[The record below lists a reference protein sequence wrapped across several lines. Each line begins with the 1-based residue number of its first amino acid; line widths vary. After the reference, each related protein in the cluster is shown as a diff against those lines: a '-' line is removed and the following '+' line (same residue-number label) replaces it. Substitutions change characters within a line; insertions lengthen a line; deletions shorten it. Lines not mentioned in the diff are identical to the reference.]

1 MANIKT
7 RLKLRYDSLEHWAS
21 ENPTLLAGEVA
32 IAYLPPRGTGDAPAA
47 TSTAVLMKV
56 GPGAF
61 NSLPF
66 TSALAADVYAWAK
79 EASLTI
85 NKDGTGKYF
94 AVGTVM
100 TFTYTIEK
108 GKDQISILFTGE
120 DTPMEAKYSI
130 KGNKLTIDDS
140 LGKDT
145 VYIRYNQKESKK

>member
-1 MANIKT
+1 MKQKDL
-7 RLKLRYDSLEHWAS
+7 LKI
-21 ENPTLLAGEVA
+21 LAC
-32 IAYLPPRGTGDAPAA
+32 
-47 TSTAVLMKV
+47 VLIVLVVVVFIVKGCSSKSIV
-56 GPGAF
+56 GSWKYEKAEYIYTF
-61 NSLPF
+61 
-66 TSALAADVYAWAK
+66 
-79 EASLTI
+79 

-108 GKDQISILFTGE
+108 EKDQISILFTGE

-130 KGNKLTIDDS
+130 KENKLTIDDS